1 MKHSSTSFRRPEA
14 AALGALAWIASA
26 GCVLP
31 GTHQAVIDERDG
43 LAEERALLE
52 RRVTTLEA
60 TNESLSNERVSLIEE
75 VETLRDEF
83 DSLTEQVAGLEAR
96 RSELESQVATQEL
109 ALAEATGEVDALRGT
124 YDGLVQ
130 DLQDEVASGRIE
142 IEQLRDGLRVQ
153 LTQAIL
159 FPTGSA
165 ELGSEGRAVLAKVGE
180 RLRGGADQ
188 IQVRGHTDNRRIHG
202 RLARTYP
209 SNWEL
214 GGARASA
221 VVRWLEAQGLASERL
236 VAVSYG
242 ATRPIAPNDDDEQR
256 EQNRRIEIRLVPQ
269 NGGAVVR
276 TAPDAAPDVA
286 APPPSAE

>member
-1 MKHSSTSFRRPEA
+1 MKRSSTSFRRAEA
-14 AALGALAWIASA
+14 AALGALACLASA

-31 GTHQAVIDERDG
+31 GTHQAVLDERDA
-43 LAEERALLE
+43 LAEERALLD

-60 TNESLSNERVSLIEE
+60 TNESLSNERVKLIEE

-83 DSLTEQVAGLEAR
+83 DTLTEQVAGLEAR
-96 RSELESQVATQEL
+96 RSELETQVASQE
-109 ALAEATGEVDALRGT
+109 AELVEASGEVSALRST

-142 IEQLRDGLRVQ
+142 IEQLREGIRVK
-153 LTQAIL
+153 LAQAIL

-165 ELGSEGRAVLAKVGE
+165 EISAKGSEILAKVGE
-180 RLRGGADQ
+180 RLRGGSEQ
-188 IQVRGHTDNRRIHG
+188 IQVQGHTDDRKIHG

-214 GGARASA
+214 GGARAGA
-221 VVRWLEAQGLASERL
+221 VVRLLEAQGLSTERL

-242 ATRPIAPNDDDEQR
+242 ETRPIAPNDPEHR
-256 EQNRRIEIRLVPQ
+256 EQNRRIEIRLVPVDGPALVQ
-269 NGGAVVR
+269 TG
-276 TAPDAAPDVA
+276 PEEAPDVA
-286 APPPSAE
+286 APAPAPPE